1 MQNLS
6 TTAKKGSQTIKEF
19 QTLFEKHIKKYFDE
33 QLVRIEKEFDNGYS
47 KYCIE
52 LYKEMCTRK
61 AKRLRA
67 SFIYYVYK
75 MLNGANA
82 TTAIEMG
89 IIIELMHA
97 NWLIIDDFMDLSDT
111 RRGGAAAHKI
121 LSQYHK
127 DHNFKNL
134 DSDHFGDAIAVNI
147 GVAGIFMATNLL
159 LGLDLENGITRE
171 LAKNISQKMEITAHG
186 QITDVFNA
194 VGIQVSEE
202 NVLKMLKWKTGV
214 YTYENPIHLGAI
226 MAGANED
233 ALKKLSE
240 YAIPGGISFQIQD
253 DILGMFGDS
262 EVMGKSAMDDLKE
275 GKYTL
280 LIHKALENAD
290 EKQREILNKQVG
302 NRNLTSEEH
311 ELVKKIIEDTG
322 SLEYSKLKA
331 KELVEQAKQSLVKNY
346 NPMWNQEGLDY
357 LNNIADYVIER
368 DG

>member
-1 MQNLS
+1 MQNIS
-6 TTAKKGSQTIKEF
+6 ATAQKGRQTIKEF
-19 QTLFEKHIKKYFDE
+19 QELFEPHIEKYFDT
-33 QLVRIEKEFDNGYS
+33 QLARIEKEFDNGYS
-47 KYCIE
+47 TYCIE

-75 MLNGANA
+75 MFNG
-82 TTAIEMG
+82 TQPDIAIDMG

-97 NWLIIDDFMDLSDT
+97 NWLIIDDFMDLSET

-121 LSQYHK
+121 LAQYHK
-127 DHNFKNL
+127 ENNFKNL
-134 DSDHFGDAIAVNI
+134 DAGHFGDAIAVNI
-147 GVAGIFMATNLL
+147 GVTGIFMATNLL
-159 LGLDLENGITRE
+159 LGLELENGITRE

-194 VGIQVSEE
+194 VGVQVTEE

-214 YTYENPIHLGAI
+214 YTYENPMHLGAI
-226 MAGANED
+226 LAGANQD
-233 ALKKLSE
+233 DLKKLSE

-253 DILGMFGDS
+253 DILGMFGNS

-280 LIHKALENAD
+280 LIHKAFENAD
-290 EKQREILNKQVG
+290 ATQRTILDRVVG
-302 NRNLTSEEH
+302 NRNLTTQDH

-322 SLEYSKLKA
+322 SLEYSKQKA
-331 KELVEQAKQSLVKNY
+331 KELVKQAKESLIKNQG
-346 NPMWNQEGLDY
+346 PKWNQEGVEY

-368 DG
+368 EN

>member
-6 TTAKKGSQTIKEF
+6 ATAQKGRQTIKEF
-19 QTLFEKHIKKYFDE
+19 QTLFEPHIEEYFE
-33 QLVRIEKEFDNGYS
+33 KQLNRIEDEFDNGYS
-47 KYCIE
+47 RYCIE
-52 LYKEMCTRK
+52 IYKEICTRK

-75 MLNGANA
+75 MFNGPNNN
-82 TTAIEMG
+82 TAIDMG

-121 LSQYHK
+121 LAQYHK
-127 DHNFKNL
+127 EHHFKNL
-134 DSDHFGDAIAVNI
+134 DSDHFGDALAVNI
-147 GVAGIFMATNLL
+147 GVTGIFMATNLL
-159 LGLDLENGITRE
+159 LGLDLENGIIKE

-194 VGIQVSEE
+194 VGVQVSEE

-214 YTYENPIHLGAI
+214 YTYENPIHIGAI
-226 MAGANED
+226 LAGATDKDLN
-233 ALKKLSE
+233 KLSE

-253 DILGMFGDS
+253 DILGMFGNS
-262 EVMGKSAMDDLKE
+262 EIMGKSAMDDLRE

-280 LIHKALENAD
+280 LVHKALENANQ
-290 EKQREILNKQVG
+290 KQREILDKNIG
-302 NRNLTSEEH
+302 NRNLTSEDH

-322 SLEYSKLKA
+322 SLDYSKQKA

-346 NPMWNQEGLDY
+346 DPKWNQEGLDF

-368 DG
+368 EN